1 MGAQEAWK
9 HGHGFA
15 LRGQKMPSTL
25 EKAGMVMT
33 LVRGG
38 RLCMHDIR
46 SDSWRQSDR
55 TLQDQWLCV
64 LEHFARSYRSAAHAQ
79 ATPNEGEQAS
89 RAQPEYSAMRR
100 HTAQAREG
108 QVESEENITRR
119 YALRQAPLL
128 RQLCEAAARAT
139 DGSGHEPP
147 LDKQGSSKAP
157 KKNTRRQH
165 ATSRAQ
171 RSSRR
176 LLLLGTVVAGR
187 IGCGVALRRSS
198 RLTLALGRLRL
209 VFRRLL
215 GLGLFRLGTQ
225 AHRQLVVKAD
235 DSLDD
240 RRFFLGKALE
250 ELDVAETGPDGLLVD
265 PAVITVVLDVSPG
278 GLHERV
284 ALSDRRPAHTP
295 VAKPRGGLGE
305 VAADLRLEAQPNA
318 KTGVGGPDG
327 SVLAGDVGQW

>member
-1 MGAQEAWK
+1 
-9 HGHGFA
+9 
-15 LRGQKMPSTL
+15 
-25 EKAGMVMT
+25 MT

-157 KKNTRRQH
+157 KKTRAGSTRH
-165 ATSRAQ
+165 HGHNAQ
-171 RSSRR
+171 ADASCS
-176 LLLLGTVVAGR
+176 
-187 IGCGVALRRSS
+187 
-198 RLTLALGRLRL
+198 LALSSP
-209 VFRRLL
+209 
-215 GLGLFRLGTQ
+215 
-225 AHRQLVVKAD
+225 AASD
-235 DSLDD
+235 AASPS
-240 RRFFLGKALE
+240 A
-250 ELDVAETGPDGLLVD
+250 VAAASPSLLVD
-265 PAVITVVLDVSPG
+265 S
-278 GLHERV
+278 
-284 ALSDRRPAHTP
+284 ALSSDAFS
-295 VAKPRGGLGE
+295 ALGFFGLGR
-305 VAADLRLEAQPNA
+305 RL
-318 KTGVGGPDG
+318 TG
-327 SVLAGDVGQW
+327 SS